1 VVTKTDEQ
9 IASTESIDDF
19 FNYRLECGSD
29 FALTYESVI
38 MRSAVTSPEKV
49 VVTLTFYIVEGISES
64 V

>member
-9 IASTESIDDF
+9 IASTESTDDF
-19 FNYRLECGSD
+19 LDDRLECGSD
-29 FALTYESVI
+29 FALTYESVV

-49 VVTLTFYIVEGISES
+49 VVTLTFYIVESISES